1 MRPTC
6 SAANKV
12 VFFATILDCKERC
25 LTWNKI
31 MSHLIAS
38 KDASMKTFPCLSVH
52 NFISLHS
59 ILPQYC
65 SATHRSLA
73 HHQLTNNNINST
85 TDTLMRSGRKGYVPL
100 DELRGHGQHQP
111 SHDWS
116 RKWEVQLTCYQC
128 GMYHYHEASTLT
140 ILLHI
145 EDFTWE
151 YHSKHPII
159 NEKKFA
165 WWWTEMWLYKTRLK
179 KAHECAQSLQIH
191 VPCLLKP
198 QACMRSNQWPT
209 SESWLLERTPTVQNP
224 Q

>member
-12 VFFATILDCKERC
+12 ISFATILDCKDHS

-111 SHDWS
+111 SHD
-116 RKWEVQLTCYQC
+116 
-128 GMYHYHEASTLT
+128 
-140 ILLHI
+140 
-145 EDFTWE
+145 
-151 YHSKHPII
+151 
-159 NEKKFA
+159 
-165 WWWTEMWLYKTRLK
+165 
-179 KAHECAQSLQIH
+179 
-191 VPCLLKP
+191 
-198 QACMRSNQWPT
+198 
-209 SESWLLERTPTVQNP
+209 
-224 Q
+224 